1 MEGWKF
7 WWGIAAFFLG
17 GLATQL
23 NGWLVYRRQRA
34 DKLADGQAAVVQRR
48 EEFELRHLVE
58 VNQLLRD
65 LMAGL
70 LQMGTAASLERYG
83 AFSED
88 ELRERYTAGQAAVT
102 AADEALV
109 AQVGFILDDRLRALV
124 EVAIDAADDVAANVL
139 DEELAHDALR
149 AVGQATRPAFAAL
162 SARVRELYAGRYA
175 PGADPA
181 TTRRAPG
188 GESR

>member
-7 WWGIAAFFLG
+7 WWGIGAFFLG

-23 NGWLVYRRQRA
+23 NGWLTYRRQRA
-34 DKLADGQAAVVQRR
+34 DKLADERAAVVQRR

-70 LQMGTAASLERYG
+70 LQLATAARLERYD
-83 AFSED
+83 AFPE
-88 ELRERYTAGQAAVT
+88 EEIGERYATGQAAVT
-102 AADEALV
+102 AAEEALV

-124 EVAIDAADDVAANVL
+124 EVAIDAVDEAVADVL
-139 DEELAHDALR
+139 SEEMAHGALR
-149 AVGQATRPAFAAL
+149 AAGQASRPAFAAL
-162 SARVRELYAGRYA
+162 SARVRELYAGRA
-175 PGADPA
+175 LP
-181 TTRRAPG
+181 
-188 GESR
+188 